1 MDNQRMVF
9 LGYGKY
15 VRADRVY
22 AVERLPEGERGH
34 GRRTRV
40 WVEGIP
46 EPIVASRTERTIL
59 LDMGLKAESAAPV
72 VAEPL
77 ELFDPAAAEQAAL
90 EEPTPS
96 GRPGRLGW
104 LRSVAVDTEPLRASP
119 PFRRL
124 WLGQTVSYLGSEI
137 TFVAIPVQMYQLTH
151 STLQVG
157 LLGIADLVPLLI
169 VPIVGGAVADVVDR
183 RRLLLVSVW
192 TALGATAALLANAV
206 VPNPQVWALYAINV
220 VAAAAFALMIPS
232 ERSLVPALVGRER
245 ITAALALES
254 VTIAAIGLSG
264 AYALDLGTFAAALWA
279 VVLLPPATPAEAEER
294 VTLRSIL
301 DGFRYVRTR
310 RELLGI
316 FLVDTNAMIFGMPM
330 ALFPAIGSR
339 LGGTSA
345 VGLLYA
351 APGAG
356 ALAAS
361 LVSGWATR
369 MRRQGI
375 GVLVA
380 ASLWGVA
387 IAAFGFANALWLA
400 LLLLALAGAADF
412 VSAVLRSAI
421 ALAATPDAM
430 RGRVSGIEFAQVASA
445 PSLGNVEAG
454 VVASITSLRFSVV
467 SGGAACVVGTI
478 LLALAIPELVGYD
491 SREVVAA

>member
-1 MDNQRMVF
+1 VPD
-9 LGYGKY
+9 
-15 VRADRVY
+15 
-22 AVERLPEGERGH
+22 
-34 GRRTRV
+34 
-40 WVEGIP
+40 
-46 EPIVASRTERTIL
+46 
-59 LDMGLKAESAAPV
+59 
-72 VAEPL
+72 

-254 VTIAAIGLSG
+254 VYRNFASVAGPALAGVTIAAIGLSG

-400 LLLLALAGAADF
+400 LALLAIAGAADF
-412 VSAVLRSAI
+412 VSAVLRGAI
-421 ALAATPDAM
+421 TLAATPDAM
-430 RGRVSGIEFAQVASA
+430 RGRVTGIEFTQVASA

-454 VVASITSLRFSVV
+454 ALASVTSVRFSVV
-467 SGGAACVVGTI
+467 SGGVACVAGTL
-478 LLALAIPELVGYD
+478 LLAAAIPALIRYD
-491 SREVVAA
+491 SREALPA